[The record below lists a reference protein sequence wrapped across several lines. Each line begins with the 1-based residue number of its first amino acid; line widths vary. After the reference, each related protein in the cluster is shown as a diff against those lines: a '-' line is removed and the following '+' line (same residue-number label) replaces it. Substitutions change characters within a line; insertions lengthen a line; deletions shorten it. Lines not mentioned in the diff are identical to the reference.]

1 MSHSIPE
8 PQYGQ
13 PMTGEAPINVQQN
26 INPVGE
32 TPAMAQPQMQQ
43 IPGAPIAQAPVE
55 NGYPGQAPVG
65 IPQGAPIAQ
74 APVMQ
79 EQAQVAIQTPAPLE
93 PQSAPQAMSQTAV
106 NAPAP
111 MEAPVMQEQAPVQG
125 MYQAPMQGQPQGAP
139 EMQAPVVQQQVYS
152 QPPVQGMP
160 QQQYIPQGAPQ
171 GMPGQMPQQGGQH
184 QAPRKNNFITV
195 IKDNYTTISLFEFSA
210 GFDPSEQYPQA
221 FGFVMGV
228 PSVPDSTKQSGKR
241 YVPDQKI
248 VMKFSTQEIRALG
261 QTMLDIAVFKGA
273 AGEFNKFSDPSKNT
287 YAAGNAQQGMTK
299 SLKLAYDQNKNN
311 VIINISYGQQKV
323 FIPVKDLQD
332 AKGLGWS
339 LINAGN
345 VADLKL
351 AEYMMAH
358 NIKTEIPDEVPG
370 HITGQEQQAPM
381 QGMPPQGQPQ
391 YQQPAPQQ
399 QYAAP
404 QQQYAAPYQNNIPGQ

>member
-1 MSHSIPE
+1 MS
-8 PQYGQ
+8 Y
-13 PMTGEAPINVQQN
+13 
-26 INPVGE
+26 
-32 TPAMAQPQMQQ
+32 QPQQ
-43 IPGAPIAQAPVE
+43 
-55 NGYPGQAPVG
+55 GQ
-65 IPQGAPIAQ
+65 
-74 APVMQ
+74 
-79 EQAQVAIQTPAPLE
+79 
-93 PQSAPQAMSQTAV
+93 
-106 NAPAP
+106 
-111 MEAPVMQEQAPVQG
+111 
-125 MYQAPMQGQPQGAP
+125 YQA
-139 EMQAPVVQQQVYS
+139 
-152 QPPVQGMP
+152 PVQGMP
-160 QQQYIPQGAPQ
+160 QQQYIPQG
-171 GMPGQMPQQGGQH
+171 MPGQMPQQGYQQSGQ

-248 VMKFSTQEIRALG
+248 VMKFSTQELRALG

-287 YAAGNAQQGMTK
+287 YAAGNAQQGATK

-370 HITGQEQQAPM
+370 HITSQEQQIPM

-391 YQQPAPQQ
+391 YQQPIPQGQPMPQGAPQYQ
-399 QYAAP
+399 QPIQGAP
-404 QQQYAAPYQNNIPGQ
+404 QYQQAPYQG

>member
-1 MSHSIPE
+1 MS
-8 PQYGQ
+8 Y
-13 PMTGEAPINVQQN
+13 
-26 INPVGE
+26 
-32 TPAMAQPQMQQ
+32 QPQQ
-43 IPGAPIAQAPVE
+43 
-55 NGYPGQAPVG
+55 GQ
-65 IPQGAPIAQ
+65 
-74 APVMQ
+74 
-79 EQAQVAIQTPAPLE
+79 
-93 PQSAPQAMSQTAV
+93 
-106 NAPAP
+106 
-111 MEAPVMQEQAPVQG
+111 
-125 MYQAPMQGQPQGAP
+125 YQA
-139 EMQAPVVQQQVYS
+139 
-152 QPPVQGMP
+152 PVQGMP
-160 QQQYIPQGAPQ
+160 QQQYMPQGAPQ
-171 GMPGQMPQQGGQH
+171 GMPGQMPQGQYQGGQQQ

-287 YAAGNAQQGMTK
+287 YAAGNAQQGATK

-370 HITGQEQQAPM
+370 HVIGQEQQVPM
-381 QGMPPQGQPQ
+381 QGMAPQGQAMPQQSQQVPQYQQPAPQGQPQ
-391 YQQPAPQQ
+391 YQQPIQGAPQYQ
-399 QYAAP
+399 Q
-404 QQQYAAPYQNNIPGQ
+404 APYQG

>member
-1 MSHSIPE
+1 MSTYNT
-8 PQYGQ
+8 QY
-13 PMTGEAPINVQQN
+13 
-26 INPVGE
+26 
-32 TPAMAQPQMQQ
+32 
-43 IPGAPIAQAPVE
+43 QAPVQQMPQAQ
-55 NGYPGQAPVG
+55 YQAPVQQMPGQAP
-65 IPQGAPIAQ
+65 
-74 APVMQ
+74 
-79 EQAQVAIQTPAPLE
+79 
-93 PQSAPQAMSQTAV
+93 
-106 NAPAP
+106 
-111 MEAPVMQEQAPVQG
+111 
-125 MYQAPMQGQPQGAP
+125 QGQSVG
-139 EMQAPVVQQQVYS
+139 S
-152 QPPVQGMP
+152 G
-160 QQQYIPQGAPQ
+160 QQYGAPQ
-171 GMPGQMPQQGGQH
+171 GQNTQ
-184 QAPRKNNFITV
+184 RKSNFVTV

-210 GFDPSEQYPQA
+210 GYDPTEQYPQA

-273 AGEFNKFSDPSKNT
+273 AGGFDKFSDPSKNS

-370 HITGQEQQAPM
+370 HITSQEQQIPM

-391 YQQPAPQQ
+391 YQQPIPQGQPMPQGAPQYQ
-399 QYAAP
+399 QPIQGAP
-404 QQQYAAPYQNNIPGQ
+404 QYQQAPYQG

>member
-1 MSHSIPE
+1 MS
-8 PQYGQ
+8 Y
-13 PMTGEAPINVQQN
+13 
-26 INPVGE
+26 
-32 TPAMAQPQMQQ
+32 QPQQ
-43 IPGAPIAQAPVE
+43 
-55 NGYPGQAPVG
+55 GQ
-65 IPQGAPIAQ
+65 
-74 APVMQ
+74 
-79 EQAQVAIQTPAPLE
+79 
-93 PQSAPQAMSQTAV
+93 
-106 NAPAP
+106 
-111 MEAPVMQEQAPVQG
+111 
-125 MYQAPMQGQPQGAP
+125 YQA
-139 EMQAPVVQQQVYS
+139 
-152 QPPVQGMP
+152 PVQGMP

-228 PSVPDSTKQSGKR
+228 PSVPDTTKQSGKR

-287 YAAGNAQQGMTK
+287 YAAGNAQQGATK

-370 HITGQEQQAPM
+370 HITGQEQQVQM
-381 QGMPPQGQPQ
+381 QGMPPQGQPQYQQPQYQQPVPQGQPQ

-399 QYAAP
+399 QYASP
-404 QQQYAAPYQNNIPGQ
+404 QQPAQQQQQYEYAAPYQNNIPGQ

>member
-1 MSHSIPE
+1 MSTYN
-8 PQYGQ
+8 PQY
-13 PMTGEAPINVQQN
+13 
-26 INPVGE
+26 
-32 TPAMAQPQMQQ
+32 
-43 IPGAPIAQAPVE
+43 QAPVQQMPQAQ
-55 NGYPGQAPVG
+55 YQAPVQQMPGQAP
-65 IPQGAPIAQ
+65 
-74 APVMQ
+74 
-79 EQAQVAIQTPAPLE
+79 
-93 PQSAPQAMSQTAV
+93 
-106 NAPAP
+106 
-111 MEAPVMQEQAPVQG
+111 
-125 MYQAPMQGQPQGAP
+125 QGQSG
-139 EMQAPVVQQQVYS
+139 
-152 QPPVQGMP
+152 
-160 QQQYIPQGAPQ
+160 QQYGAPQ
-171 GMPGQMPQQGGQH
+171 GQNAQ
-184 QAPRKNNFITV
+184 RKSNFVTV

-210 GFDPSEQYPQA
+210 GYDPTEQYPQA

-228 PSVPDSTKQSGKR
+228 PSVPDTTKQSGKR

-287 YAAGNAQQGMTK
+287 YAAGNAQQGATK

-370 HITGQEQQAPM
+370 HITSQEQQIPM

-391 YQQPAPQQ
+391 YQQPIPQGQPQYQQPMPQQ
-399 QYAAP
+399 GQPMPQY
-404 QQQYAAPYQNNIPGQ
+404 QQAPYQG

>member
-1 MSHSIPE
+1 MS
-8 PQYGQ
+8 Y
-13 PMTGEAPINVQQN
+13 
-26 INPVGE
+26 
-32 TPAMAQPQMQQ
+32 QPQQ
-43 IPGAPIAQAPVE
+43 
-55 NGYPGQAPVG
+55 GQ
-65 IPQGAPIAQ
+65 
-74 APVMQ
+74 
-79 EQAQVAIQTPAPLE
+79 
-93 PQSAPQAMSQTAV
+93 
-106 NAPAP
+106 
-111 MEAPVMQEQAPVQG
+111 
-125 MYQAPMQGQPQGAP
+125 YQA
-139 EMQAPVVQQQVYS
+139 
-152 QPPVQGMP
+152 PVQGMP
-160 QQQYIPQGAPQ
+160 QQQYIPQG
-171 GMPGQMPQQGGQH
+171 MPGQMPQQGYQQGGQQ

-248 VMKFSTQEIRALG
+248 VMKFSTQELRALG

-287 YAAGNAQQGMTK
+287 YAAGNAQQGATK

-358 NIKTEIPDEVPG
+358 NIKSEIPDEVPG
-370 HITGQEQQAPM
+370 HVIGQEQQLPM

-391 YQQPAPQQ
+391 YQQPVPQGQPQYQQPMPQQ
-399 QYAAP
+399 GQPMPQY
-404 QQQYAAPYQNNIPGQ
+404 QQAPYQG

>member
-1 MSHSIPE
+1 MS
-8 PQYGQ
+8 Y
-13 PMTGEAPINVQQN
+13 
-26 INPVGE
+26 
-32 TPAMAQPQMQQ
+32 QPQQ
-43 IPGAPIAQAPVE
+43 
-55 NGYPGQAPVG
+55 GQ
-65 IPQGAPIAQ
+65 
-74 APVMQ
+74 
-79 EQAQVAIQTPAPLE
+79 
-93 PQSAPQAMSQTAV
+93 
-106 NAPAP
+106 
-111 MEAPVMQEQAPVQG
+111 
-125 MYQAPMQGQPQGAP
+125 YQA
-139 EMQAPVVQQQVYS
+139 
-152 QPPVQGMP
+152 PVQGMP
-160 QQQYIPQGAPQ
+160 QQQYIPQG
-171 GMPGQMPQQGGQH
+171 MPGQMPQQGYQQGGQ

-248 VMKFSTQEIRALG
+248 VMKFSTQELRALG

-287 YAAGNAQQGMTK
+287 YAAGNAQQGATK

-351 AEYMMAH
+351 AEYMMVH

-370 HITGQEQQAPM
+370 HITSQEQQIPM

-391 YQQPAPQQ
+391 YQQPIPQGQPMPQGAPQYQ
-399 QYAAP
+399 QPIQGAP
-404 QQQYAAPYQNNIPGQ
+404 QYQQAPYQG

>member
-1 MSHSIPE
+1 MS
-8 PQYGQ
+8 Y
-13 PMTGEAPINVQQN
+13 
-26 INPVGE
+26 
-32 TPAMAQPQMQQ
+32 QPQQ
-43 IPGAPIAQAPVE
+43 
-55 NGYPGQAPVG
+55 GQ
-65 IPQGAPIAQ
+65 
-74 APVMQ
+74 
-79 EQAQVAIQTPAPLE
+79 
-93 PQSAPQAMSQTAV
+93 
-106 NAPAP
+106 
-111 MEAPVMQEQAPVQG
+111 
-125 MYQAPMQGQPQGAP
+125 YQA
-139 EMQAPVVQQQVYS
+139 
-152 QPPVQGMP
+152 PVQGMP
-160 QQQYIPQGAPQ
+160 QQQYIPQG
-171 GMPGQMPQQGGQH
+171 MPGQMPQQGYQQGGQ

-210 GFDPSEQYPQA
+210 GYDPTEQFPQA

-248 VMKFSTQEIRALG
+248 VMKFSTQELRALG

-287 YAAGNAQQGMTK
+287 YAAGNAQQGATK

-358 NIKTEIPDEVPG
+358 NIKSEIPDEVPG
-370 HITGQEQQAPM
+370 HVIGQEQQSPM

-391 YQQPAPQQ
+391 YQQPIPQGQPMPQGQPQYQQPIQGAPQYQ
-399 QYAAP
+399 Q
-404 QQQYAAPYQNNIPGQ
+404 APYQG

>member
-1 MSHSIPE
+1 MSTYNT
-8 PQYGQ
+8 QY
-13 PMTGEAPINVQQN
+13 
-26 INPVGE
+26 
-32 TPAMAQPQMQQ
+32 
-43 IPGAPIAQAPVE
+43 QAPVQPMPQAQ
-55 NGYPGQAPVG
+55 YQAPAQQFPGQAP
-65 IPQGAPIAQ
+65 
-74 APVMQ
+74 
-79 EQAQVAIQTPAPLE
+79 
-93 PQSAPQAMSQTAV
+93 
-106 NAPAP
+106 
-111 MEAPVMQEQAPVQG
+111 
-125 MYQAPMQGQPQGAP
+125 QGQSVG
-139 EMQAPVVQQQVYS
+139 S
-152 QPPVQGMP
+152 G
-160 QQQYIPQGAPQ
+160 QQYGAPQ
-171 GMPGQMPQQGGQH
+171 GQNTQ
-184 QAPRKNNFITV
+184 RKSNFVTV

-210 GFDPSEQYPQA
+210 GYDPTEQYPQA

-228 PSVPDSTKQSGKR
+228 PSVPDNTKQSGKR

-248 VMKFSTQEIRALG
+248 VMKFSTQELRALG

-273 AGEFNKFSDPSKNT
+273 AGGFDKFSDPSKNS
-287 YAAGNAQQGMTK
+287 YAQNGAQQGATK
-299 SLKLAYDQNKNN
+299 ALKLAYDQNKNN

-391 YQQPAPQQ
+391 YQQPVPQGQPQYQQPMPQQ
-399 QYAAP
+399 GQPMPQY
-404 QQQYAAPYQNNIPGQ
+404 QQAPYQG